1 MQIELIHC
9 FNRIRQLSDQLQQAI
24 MLEDRALPAW
34 LAPCGDA
41 SALEGETARR
51 QIAAHCVQYWHRQS
65 GDGRKAERQAGAL
78 AASDDTLR
86 LLFELN
92 RCKQQFQRELAA
104 LRQPDSGKAGLLTLL
119 QAQHGRD
126 EGIQEALARAG
137 MQRLNLTQVYR
148 QLPLLDATP
157 RLIGFSWARGKRSKK
172 RLSREQAMALVRSRF
187 GEGEGSFQRQ
197 LAQLPEAAQLAQIRP
212 VQPSLIANCA
222 IGEGLDTWRCQRQ
235 GHSPLF
241 PRWPSADQAAVSP
254 PRIRWPGPLSDQM
267 KTQPRSEKG
276 EEILLIPALHLY
288 QLV

>member
-9 FNRIRQLSDQLQQAI
+9 FNRIRELSALLEQAI
-24 MLEDRALPAW
+24 TIDDRSLPAW
-34 LAPCGDA
+34 MAPSEGVPALADEP
-41 SALEGETARR
+41 ARQ

-78 AASDDTLR
+78 AASAETLR
-86 LLFELN
+86 LLADLN
-92 RCKQQFQRELAA
+92 TCKQQFQRELTA
-104 LRQPDSGKAGLLTLL
+104 LRQPDSGKAGLVSLL

-172 RLSREQAMALVRSRF
+172 RLSREQAIALVRSRF
-187 GEGEGSFQRQ
+187 GEGEGGFQQQ

-222 IGEGLDTWRCQRQ
+222 IGEGPDTLRCQRQ

-241 PRWPSADQAAVSP
+241 YRWPGADQAEASP

-288 QLV
+288 QLI